1 MRNEAKMASGIFIGF
16 TEQVEIYNHTHARR
30 HAGMHAQVVVICK
43 NCCNQYTYS
52 PEYVY

>member
-30 HAGMHAQVVVICK
+30 HARTS
-43 NCCNQYTYS
+43 CCHMQKLL
-52 PEYVY
+52 